1 MKQYENF
8 ACHLV
13 EKSAEIIRG
22 YFRTPVAVDTKPDNS
37 PVTMADKQAEEVMR
51 ELIMKEYPDHGIIG
65 EELGNHNPD
74 AEYTW
79 VLDPIDG
86 TQNFICGG
94 LSFGTLIALMKDH
107 QPILGVIHQ
116 PILNELLIG
125 SNNETR
131 FNGRRVTVR
140 PCQNLS
146 DAVLLT
152 SDPFLVEQY
161 QGGKQFDDLR
171 RRVKLYRCW
180 GDCYGYLLLALGF
193 VDIMIDPIM
202 NIWDSMALIPV
213 IRGAGGTISDYQGND
228 PVDGTSIIAT
238 AGDIHGQVIR
248 ILNNNYS

>member
-1 MKQYENF
+1 MRHYENF
-8 ACHLV
+8 ACHLM
-13 EKSAEIIRG
+13 EKSAEIIRM
-22 YFRTPVAVDTKPDNS
+22 YFRTPVSVDTKPDNS
-37 PVTMADKQAEEVMR
+37 PVTIADKKAEEIMR

-65 EELGNHNPD
+65 EEFGNHNSD

-86 TQNFICGG
+86 TKNFICGG
-94 LSFGTLIALMKDH
+94 LIFGTLIALLKNH

-125 SNNETR
+125 TNNETVLNR
-131 FNGRRVTVR
+131 KKVTVQ
-140 PCQNLS
+140 PCQKLS

-161 QGGKQFDDLR
+161 QDGKRFEDLR

-180 GDCYGYLLLALGF
+180 GDCYGYLLLATGLI
-193 VDIMIDPIM
+193 DIMIDPIM

-213 IRGAGGTISDYQGND
+213 IRGAGGTISDYHGND
-228 PVDGTSIIAT
+228 PVQGTSIIAT
-238 AGDIHGQVIR
+238 AGDIHRDVVQ
-248 ILNNNYS
+248 ILNG